1 MKRMLVIAGDRA
13 LTRFVAEALLERSLQ
28 NGAPRP
34 NDPWDIARAHNGL
47 EAFMLV
53 TRGGRPFDVI
63 VVDQGLPD
71 QDPLELLEKLRK
83 NDSSDGVPVFVMTE
97 RGRDHHSRR
106 IASEHYSVAGFI
118 EKPVSA
124 DSLRAALGN
133 LERKRRV
140 LLVEGNAE
148 LAERY
153 RGALSDAGYL
163 TELVSRGRDALDRAP
178 RFRPDVVITA
188 LNLEDMR
195 GADVCIELKR
205 GRLDM
210 PVMLYGNVASLAS
223 QEISENAHRADD
235 FVQAPF
241 DDGVLIE
248 RVGTLIGRGVAQLTK
263 KKPRSASQSRA
274 PIIPV
279 TSQTIERPIEL
290 MSTAVKSTQEYHSE
304 LGEDVPPAPPPPSA
318 SPKAVGPTKRSTRR
332 VPCHISMS
340 IRNGE
345 RVYTSK
351 TLDISHG
358 GIFLATDEPLE
369 IGTLIDMTFQIPN
382 SPRVVNAVGKVA
394 WAEKAPEA
402 ISATGRAGIGVKF
415 SKIDPTDLQL
425 IVDYVN
431 RVARVVYSA
440 S

>member
-1 MKRMLVIAGDRA
+1 MKRLLVIAGDRA
-13 LTRFVAEALLERSLQ
+13 LTRFVAEALLGRSLA
-28 NGAPRP
+28 NGATRP
-34 NDPWDIARAHNGL
+34 NDPWDIARAHNAT
-47 EAFMLV
+47 EAYLLV

-71 QDPLELLEKLRK
+71 QDPLELLERLRK
-83 NDSSDGVPVFVMTE
+83 TEAASPVPVFVMTE

-106 IASEHYSVAGFI
+106 IASEHFNVAGFI

-124 DSLRAALGN
+124 ESLRAAFGN
-133 LERKRRV
+133 LERKRRI
-140 LLVEGNAE
+140 LLVESNND

-153 RGALSDAGYL
+153 RTALSDAGYL
-163 TELVSRGRDALDRAP
+163 TELVARGREALDRAP
-178 RFRPDVVITA
+178 RFRPDVVIA
-188 LNLEDMR
+188 SLNLEDMR
-195 GADVCIELKR
+195 GSEVCVELKK
-205 GRLDM
+205 GRLEM
-210 PVMLYGNVASLAS
+210 PVVLYGNVAALAS

-241 DDGVLIE
+241 DEGVLIE
-248 RVGTLIGRGVAQLTK
+248 RISTLIGRGVSTVSK
-263 KKPRSASQSRA
+263 TRPKSNRA
-274 PIIPV
+274 VPPSGV
-279 TSQTIERPIEL
+279 SQTIEKPLRALEL
-290 MSTAVKSTQEYHSE
+290 DSPKATNEYVGKSV
-304 LGEDVPPAPPPPSA
+304 EDDQPPAPPPPSA

-332 VPCHISMS
+332 VPCQISMS

-345 RVYTSK
+345 QVYTSK

-382 SPRVVNAVGKVA
+382 SPRPVNAVGKVA
-394 WAEKAPEA
+394 WVEKAPDGV
-402 ISATGRAGIGVKF
+402 SVTGRAGVGVKF
-415 SKIDPTDLQL
+415 SKIDPSDLQL